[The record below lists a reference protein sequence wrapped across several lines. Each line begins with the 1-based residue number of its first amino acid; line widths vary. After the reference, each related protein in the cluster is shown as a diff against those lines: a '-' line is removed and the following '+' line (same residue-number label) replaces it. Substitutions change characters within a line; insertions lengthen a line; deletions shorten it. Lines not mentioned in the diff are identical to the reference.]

1 MWGLFCLERMWLL
14 WCRGEAIWNGVKI
27 FSAVLA
33 ARSLPCIRALTTISK
48 VSSLA
53 LALSLLLLVK
63 VVAGQETNAR
73 AWMLPTNS
81 PSFFFADHLTGATYY
96 QFSPDGTYV
105 LTAKEHMGVW
115 PTDGGNWI
123 QASDGA
129 MTLTSTNAKRAARGP
144 EVVKPMQYKDKVFL
158 IWPSVSY
165 KADLAEV
172 VRFIDSPT
180 NSLPLFNELKITE
193 EEFRNGVGKPY
204 AFKFYPEMNKAT
216 GAE

>member
-1 MWGLFCLERMWLL
+1 MWLL
-14 WCRGEAIWNGVKI
+14 WCRGEAIWDGVEI
-27 FSAVLA
+27 VSPFLA
-33 ARSLPCIRALTTISK
+33 ARSLPCIKAVTITSK

-53 LALSLLLLVK
+53 LALSLLVLVK
-63 VVAGQETNAR
+63 VAVGQETNAR

-96 QFSPDGTYV
+96 QFSPDGTY
-105 LTAKEHMGVW
+105 LATAKEHMGVW
-115 PTDGGNWI
+115 PVDGGKWI

-129 MTLTSTNAKRAARGP
+129 MTLTSTNTKLASRGP

-158 IWPSVSY
+158 IWPSLSY
-165 KADLAEV
+165 KANLNEV
-172 VRFIDSPT
+172 CCFLDSPT
-180 NSLPLFNELKITE
+180 NSLPLFNEFMITE
-193 EEFRNGVGKPY
+193 QEFRNGVGEPY